1 MVVGIWFAPEGTIVP
16 YVTFLAA
23 TSVLFFVG
31 LAEDLGWHV
40 TPRTRLVAATVAGM
54 LVVVLMGAWVPRIGP
69 PALDVIMANG
79 WLGIPITLFVVVGIS
94 NAFNLIDGVNGL
106 AGVTGLAC
114 AIGLAF
120 IAQKSGDDTMVLFAN
135 LIALSI
141 IGFLALN
148 WPFGW
153 IFLGDAGAYTL
164 GFVLS
169 WFGVAIV
176 IGSPDVTPWAV
187 LLTMAWP
194 VVDTLLAIY
203 RRGARRASTMQPDR
217 LHIHQMV
224 MRTLEISVLGRQRR
238 HYANPITTVI
248 LTPFVVFPVF
258 LGVMLW
264 DKPLAAFLSFVGLIA
279 LVFLG
284 YFTMVRLVRSGV
296 VKRCSQTQT
305 G

>member
-1 MVVGIWFAPEGTIVP
+1 
-16 YVTFLAA
+16 
-23 TSVLFFVG
+23 
-31 LAEDLGWHV
+31 
-40 TPRTRLVAATVAGM
+40 
-54 LVVVLMGAWVPRIGP
+54 
-69 PALDVIMANG
+69 
-79 WLGIPITLFVVVGIS
+79 
-94 NAFNLIDGVNGL
+94 
-106 AGVTGLAC
+106 VTGLAC

-120 IAQKSGDDTMVLFAN
+120 IATKSGDDTMVVFAN

-194 VVDTLLAIY
+194 VMDTLLAIY
-203 RRGARRASTMQPDR
+203 RRGARRAPAMQPDR

-224 MRTLEISVLGRQRR
+224 MRTLEIGVLGRKRR
-238 HYANPITTVI
+238 HLANPLTTVI
-248 LTPFVVFPVF
+248 LTPFVILPVVM
-258 LGVMLW
+258 GVLLW
-264 DKPLAAFLSFVGLIA
+264 DKPLAAFLTFVGLIV
-279 LVFLG
+279 LVFLS
-284 YFTMVRLVRSGV
+284 YFAMVRLVRTGV
-296 VKRCSQTQT
+296 VKRCTAT
-305 G
+305 PAE